1 MIRAAFLVLPFFF
14 ATAGRGAEAP
24 LDVKQSSLK
33 FTGHATLHD
42 FSGQAQD
49 FHGHAQVD
57 ESDPNLVRSAVIDIA
72 AARLTTFQATRDKN
86 MREWLHIDA
95 HSQIE
100 FRLTQV
106 RPVSDPDHPSHDLS
120 NRYAVSG
127 DLTLNGVTRPVT
139 AKVTG
144 RREGSQLI
152 VEGATTLDTTQ
163 FGLPII
169 SQFFLTVDRN
179 VDVSFHLVFDLP
191 PSR

>member
-1 MIRAAFLVLPFFF
+1 MIRTAFLVLPLFF
-14 ATAGRGAEAP
+14 AAVARGADVP

-42 FSGQAQD
+42 FHGQAQD
-49 FHGHAQVD
+49 FHGSAQVD
-57 ESDPNLVRSAVIDIA
+57 AADPNLVRSAVIDLA
-72 AARLTTFQATRDKN
+72 PAHLTTFQATRDKN

-100 FRLTQV
+100 FRLTKVQHT
-106 RPVSDPDHPSHDLS
+106 SDPNYPSHNAS
-120 NRYAVSG
+120 NWFAVSG
-127 DLTLNGVTRPVT
+127 DFTLNGVTRPIT
-139 AKVTG
+139 AKATG
-144 RREGSQLI
+144 WREGSRLI
-152 VEGATTLDTTQ
+152 VDGTTTLDTTQ

-191 PSR
+191 PR